1 MFTDFNHITKLTSF
15 GAKSL
20 LGHLFKQ
27 GQNERKRG
35 QPMNDTS
42 AVVKLVS
49 MLSIWFHARS
59 PRKSQIYHS
68 TAGSMHHTCSA
79 LQRPA
84 TSMLI
89 PRSPRLFPARAIS
102 VHEEEKQVM
111 IIIVITII
119 MIIII
124 LTNKNKIN
132 FKKHKLKDRVYCHRE
147 FGLVLY
153 SYLNKLIYIFII
165 N

>member
-1 MFTDFNHITKLTSF
+1 
-15 GAKSL
+15 
-20 LGHLFKQ
+20 
-27 GQNERKRG
+27 
-35 QPMNDTS
+35 
-42 AVVKLVS
+42 
-49 MLSIWFHARS
+49 
-59 PRKSQIYHS
+59 
-68 TAGSMHHTCSA
+68 
-79 LQRPA
+79 
-84 TSMLI
+84 MLI
-89 PRSPRLFPARAIS
+89 PRSPRLFPGRAIS

-119 MIIII
+119 IIIIIIIIFIIIII

-132 FKKHKLKDRVYCHRE
+132 FKKHKLKDHVYCHRE

>member
-1 MFTDFNHITKLTSF
+1 
-15 GAKSL
+15 
-20 LGHLFKQ
+20 
-27 GQNERKRG
+27 
-35 QPMNDTS
+35 
-42 AVVKLVS
+42 
-49 MLSIWFHARS
+49 
-59 PRKSQIYHS
+59 
-68 TAGSMHHTCSA
+68 MHHTCSA
-79 LQRPA
+79 LQRP
-84 TSMLI
+84 TMSMLI

-119 MIIII
+119 IIIIIIIII

-132 FKKHKLKDRVYCHRE
+132 FKKHKLKDRVHCHRE

>member
-1 MFTDFNHITKLTSF
+1 
-15 GAKSL
+15 
-20 LGHLFKQ
+20 
-27 GQNERKRG
+27 
-35 QPMNDTS
+35 
-42 AVVKLVS
+42 
-49 MLSIWFHARS
+49 
-59 PRKSQIYHS
+59 
-68 TAGSMHHTCSA
+68 MHHTCSA

-102 VHEEEKQVM
+102 VHEEEKVM

-124 LTNKNKIN
+124 IILTNKNKIN
-132 FKKHKLKDRVYCHRE
+132 FKKRRLKDRVYCHRE